1 MKKTPEK
8 RIDRIEALVEKNAKL
23 IGDLSSRVDGNIS
36 SIEALITRVD
46 KNTESINALNQ
57 TVEDLA
63 ISVKRGFDG
72 VYEKFDQVDARLDG
86 MVTIAVFN
94 ERMDRVEFRFNEHD
108 RRLDNLED
116 KVGLISRKIGLSR
129 K

>member
-1 MKKTPEK
+1 METNIERK
-8 RIDRIEALVEKNAKL
+8 IDKLTVMVEKHGEL
-23 IGDLSSRVDGNIS
+23 IKQNS
-36 SIEALITRVD
+36 
-46 KNTESINALNQ
+46 ESIVSLNQ
-57 TVEDLA
+57 SLEDLA
-63 ISVKRGFDG
+63 ISVKRGFDA
-72 VYEKFDQVDARLDG
+72 VYEKFDE